1 MDRNIQLNF
10 ILKNIFDDKKNENNK
25 NADNQ
30 TEYTSPGAYVIF

>member
-1 MDRNIQLNF
+1 MYNLTLYKKTF
-10 ILKNIFDDKKNENNK
+10 LMTKKNENNK